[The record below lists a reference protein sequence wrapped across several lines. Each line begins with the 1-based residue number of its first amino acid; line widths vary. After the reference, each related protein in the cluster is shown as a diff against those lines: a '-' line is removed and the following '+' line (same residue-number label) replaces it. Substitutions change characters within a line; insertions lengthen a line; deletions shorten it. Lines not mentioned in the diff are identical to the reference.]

1 MEDDRLFFDVYNEF
15 KGYKF
20 VVTKLDGTKAVF
32 TLTEEEFKERKQLI
46 NWLDF
51 LIKTNQWIPFALW
64 KDLFDIKDLD
74 YVGLKEVLDLEVH
87 YIEIINKFKRINL
100 L

>member
-1 MEDDRLFFDVYNEF
+1 MEDERIFFDEYHEF

-20 VVTKLDGTKAVF
+20 VVTKLDNTKTVL
-32 TLTEEEFKERKQLI
+32 TLTDEEFRSRKKLI

-51 LIKTNQWIPFALW
+51 LIKTDQWIPFDLW
-64 KDLFDIKDLD
+64 KDLFDISEEE
-74 YVGLKEVLDLEVH
+74 YVGLKEVKGLDVH
-87 YIEIINKFKRINL
+87 YIEIINKYKRINL